1 MYQYPDY
8 LMHYGVPGMKWGQR
22 KSKVTS
28 GKTRKHGKSSYSKD
42 YSETASLRKKSYKQL
57 SNEELRK
64 VNKRMNLESEYRRLN
79 PKGIDRGKKIAKN
92 LVTTVSLVGSVYAL
106 RKAPITQLGASIINL
121 KIRKQKQLPAYK
133 N

>member
-57 SNEELRK
+57 SNEELK
-64 VNKRMNLESEYRRLN
+64 KLNKRMNLESEYRRLN
-79 PKGIDRGKKIAKN
+79 PKGIDRGVKVANNILKVAGTIGGIYALKNHPLTKVGKKII
-92 LVTTVSLVGSVYAL
+92 SG
-106 RKAPITQLGASIINL
+106 
-121 KIRKQKQLPAYK
+121 
-133 N
+133 